1 MDTGT
6 DGYGN
11 ILKALGGQGQQSS
24 GLTMQQQSD
33 NYNAFSEL
41 MKQGVY
47 LPDLMK
53 RMEGMEAKIK
63 EMDARRSAEDMDLFA
78 VMESAVKD
86 APEVKEARQRM
97 ADEKSRVIARMCMDD
112 PGYRDAVES
121 YRRVVNQTYV
131 KRKEGGETRIRTE

>member
-33 NYNAFSEL
+33 NYSAFSEL

-86 APEVKEARQRM
+86 APEVKEARQRV

-131 KRKEGGETRIRTE
+131 KRKEGGETRIRAE

>member
-6 DGYGN
+6 DGYSN
-11 ILKALGGQGQQSS
+11 ILKALGGQGQQPS

-63 EMDARRSAEDMDLFA
+63 EMDERRSAEDMDLFA

-86 APEVKEARQRM
+86 APEVKEARQRV

-131 KRKEGGETRIRTE
+131 KRKEGGETRIRAE

>member
-11 ILKALGGQGQQSS
+11 ILTALGGQGQQSS

-86 APEVKEARQRM
+86 APEVTEARQRM

-131 KRKEGGETRIRTE
+131 KRKEGGETRIRAE

>member
-33 NYNAFSEL
+33 NYSAFSEL

-112 PGYRDAVES
+112 PGYRDAVET

-131 KRKEGGETRIRTE
+131 KRKEGTETRLRAE

>member
-6 DGYGN
+6 DGYNN

-24 GLTMQQQSD
+24 GLTIQQQSD

-63 EMDARRSAEDMDLFA
+63 EMDERRSAEDMDLFA

-86 APEVKEARQRM
+86 APEVKEARQRV

-131 KRKEGGETRIRTE
+131 KRKEGTETRLRAE

>member
-6 DGYGN
+6 DGYNN
-11 ILKALGGQGQQSS
+11 ILKALGKPSQSS
-24 GLTMQQQSD
+24 GLTIQQQSD

-63 EMDARRSAEDMDLFA
+63 EMDERRSAEDIDLLA
-78 VMESAVKD
+78 VRESAVKD
-86 APEVKEARQRM
+86 APEVKEARQM
-97 ADEKSRVIARMCMDD
+97 VADEKSRVIARMCMDD

-131 KRKEGGETRIRTE
+131 KRKEGTETRLRAE

>member
-11 ILKALGGQGQQSS
+11 ILKALGGQGQQPS

-33 NYNAFSEL
+33 NYSAFSEL

-97 ADEKSRVIARMCMDD
+97 ADEKSRVISCLCMDD

-131 KRKEGGETRIRTE
+131 KRKEGGETRIRAE

>member
-33 NYNAFSEL
+33 NYSAFSEL

-131 KRKEGGETRIRTE
+131 KRKEGTETRLRVE

>member
-33 NYNAFSEL
+33 NYSAFSEL

-86 APEVKEARQRM
+86 ASEVKEARQRM
-97 ADEKSRVIARMCMDD
+97 ADEKSRVISRLCMDD
-112 PGYRDAVES
+112 PGYRDAVET

-131 KRKEGGETRIRTE
+131 KRKEGGETRIRAE

>member
-1 MDTGT
+1 
-6 DGYGN
+6 
-11 ILKALGGQGQQSS
+11 
-24 GLTMQQQSD
+24 
-33 NYNAFSEL
+33 

-63 EMDARRSAEDMDLFA
+63 EMDERRSAEDMDLFA

-86 APEVKEARQRM
+86 APEVKEARQRV

-131 KRKEGGETRIRTE
+131 KRKEGTETRLRAE

>member
-33 NYNAFSEL
+33 NYSAFSEL

-63 EMDARRSAEDMDLFA
+63 EMDERRSAEDMDLFA

-86 APEVKEARQRM
+86 APEVKEARQRV

-131 KRKEGGETRIRTE
+131 KRKEGTETRLRAE

>member
-11 ILKALGGQGQQSS
+11 ILKALGGQGQQPS

-63 EMDARRSAEDMDLFA
+63 EMDARRSA
-78 VMESAVKD
+78 
-86 APEVKEARQRM
+86 
-97 ADEKSRVIARMCMDD
+97 
-112 PGYRDAVES
+112 
-121 YRRVVNQTYV
+121 
-131 KRKEGGETRIRTE
+131 

>member
-131 KRKEGGETRIRTE
+131 KRKEGGETRIRAE

>member
-6 DGYGN
+6 DGYNN
-11 ILKALGGQGQQSS
+11 ILKALGKPWQSS
-24 GLTMQQQSD
+24 GLTIQQQSD
-33 NYNAFSEL
+33 NYSAFSEL

-63 EMDARRSAEDMDLFA
+63 EMDERRSAEDMDLFA

-86 APEVKEARQRM
+86 APEVKEARQRV

-131 KRKEGGETRIRTE
+131 KRKEGTETRLRAK

>member
-11 ILKALGGQGQQSS
+11 ILKALGGQGQQPS

-131 KRKEGGETRIRTE
+131 KRKEGGETRIRAE

>member
-33 NYNAFSEL
+33 NYSAFSEL

-97 ADEKSRVIARMCMDD
+97 ADEKSRVIARMCMND

-131 KRKEGGETRIRTE
+131 KRKEGTETRLRAE

>member
-6 DGYGN
+6 DGYNN
-11 ILKALGGQGQQSS
+11 ILKALGGQGQQPS

-33 NYNAFSEL
+33 NYSAFSEL

-131 KRKEGGETRIRTE
+131 KRKEGTETRSRAE

>member
-6 DGYGN
+6 DGYNN
-11 ILKALGGQGQQSS
+11 ILKALGGKPQQSS
-24 GLTMQQQSD
+24 GLTIQQQSD

-131 KRKEGGETRIRTE
+131 KRKEGTETRLRAE

>member
-11 ILKALGGQGQQSS
+11 ILKALGGQGQQPS

-33 NYNAFSEL
+33 NYSAFSKL

-131 KRKEGGETRIRTE
+131 KRKEGGETRIRAE

>member
-6 DGYGN
+6 DGYNN
-11 ILKALGGQGQQSS
+11 ILKALGKPSQSS
-24 GLTMQQQSD
+24 GLTIQQQSD

-63 EMDARRSAEDMDLFA
+63 EMDERRSAEDMDLFA

-86 APEVKEARQRM
+86 APEVKEARQRV

-121 YRRVVNQTYV
+121 YRRVVNQIYV
-131 KRKEGGETRIRTE
+131 KRKEGTETRLRAE

>member
-6 DGYGN
+6 DGYNN
-11 ILKALGGQGQQSS
+11 ILKALGKPQQSS
-24 GLTMQQQSD
+24 GLTIQQQSD

-63 EMDARRSAEDMDLFA
+63 EMDERRSAEDMDLFA

-86 APEVKEARQRM
+86 APEVKEARQRV

-131 KRKEGGETRIRTE
+131 KRKEGGETRIRAE

>member
-11 ILKALGGQGQQSS
+11 ILKALGGQGQQLS

-33 NYNAFSEL
+33 NYSAFSEL

-131 KRKEGGETRIRTE
+131 KRKEGGETRIRVE

>member
-33 NYNAFSEL
+33 NYSAFSEL

-131 KRKEGGETRIRTE
+131 KRKEGTETRLRAE

>member
-6 DGYGN
+6 DGYNN
-11 ILKALGGQGQQSS
+11 ILKALGKPSQSS
-24 GLTMQQQSD
+24 GLTIQQQSD
-33 NYNAFSEL
+33 NYSAFSEL

-63 EMDARRSAEDMDLFA
+63 EMDERRSAEDMDLFA

-86 APEVKEARQRM
+86 APEVKEARQRV

-131 KRKEGGETRIRTE
+131 KRKEGTETRLRAE

>member
-11 ILKALGGQGQQSS
+11 ILKALGGQRQQSS
-24 GLTMQQQSD
+24 GLTIQQQSD

-63 EMDARRSAEDMDLFA
+63 EMDERRSAEDMDLFA

-131 KRKEGGETRIRTE
+131 KRIEGTETRLRAE

>member
-6 DGYGN
+6 DGYNN
-11 ILKALGGQGQQSS
+11 ILKALGKPSQSS
-24 GLTMQQQSD
+24 GLTIQQQSD

-63 EMDARRSAEDMDLFA
+63 EMDERRSAEDMDLFA

-86 APEVKEARQRM
+86 APEVKEARQKV

-131 KRKEGGETRIRTE
+131 KRKEGTETRLRAE

>member
-11 ILKALGGQGQQSS
+11 ILKALGKPSQSS
-24 GLTMQQQSD
+24 GLTIQQQSD
-33 NYNAFSEL
+33 NYSAFSEL

-63 EMDARRSAEDMDLFA
+63 EMDERRSAEDMDLFA

-131 KRKEGGETRIRTE
+131 KRKEGGETRIRVE

>member
-6 DGYGN
+6 DGYNN
-11 ILKALGGQGQQSS
+11 ILKALGKPSQSS
-24 GLTMQQQSD
+24 GLTIQQQSD

-63 EMDARRSAEDMDLFA
+63 EMDERRSAEDMDLFA

-86 APEVKEARQRM
+86 APEVKEARQRV

-131 KRKEGGETRIRTE
+131 KRKEGTETRLRAE

>member
-33 NYNAFSEL
+33 NYSAFSEL

-86 APEVKEARQRM
+86 APEVKEARQRV

-131 KRKEGGETRIRTE
+131 KRKEGGETRIRVE

>member
-11 ILKALGGQGQQSS
+11 ILKALGQGQQSS

-33 NYNAFSEL
+33 NYSAFSEL

-63 EMDARRSAEDMDLFA
+63 EMDERRSAEDMDLFA

-86 APEVKEARQRM
+86 APEVKEARQRV

-131 KRKEGGETRIRTE
+131 KRKEGGETRIRAE

>member
-6 DGYGN
+6 DGYNN
-11 ILKALGGQGQQSS
+11 ILKALGKPSQSS
-24 GLTMQQQSD
+24 GLTIQQQSD

-63 EMDARRSAEDMDLFA
+63 EMDERRSAEDMDLFA

-86 APEVKEARQRM
+86 APEVKEARQRV

-112 PGYRDAVES
+112 PGYCDAVES

-131 KRKEGGETRIRTE
+131 KRKEGTETRLRAE

>member
-33 NYNAFSEL
+33 NYSAFSEL

-131 KRKEGGETRIRTE
+131 KRKEGGETRIRAE